1 MSPLFPYF
9 LLFKKALFCFVSRA
23 YSIPANLRTRRKGRK
38 LFFLSASLIF
48 PSSSSSSSYDPLLSV
63 LLPVLLPICVCK
75 SLMCLFLGKALGRK
89 KLFLKAPF
97 VFPPTLFRFRYQSS
111 LFFSL
116 LSPARGRREL
126 GCYRKSLLP
135 EEQKDG
141 ARGIGVLEREAGESL
156 LCLPLATSFKCQS

>member
-1 MSPLFPYF
+1 MSLLFPYF
-9 LLFKKALFCFVSRA
+9 LLFKKALFLLCIQGLFHTCELAHKKKGEETFFS
-23 YSIPANLRTRRKGRK
+23 LR
-38 LFFLSASLIF
+38 ASLIF

-63 LLPVLLPICVCK
+63 LIPVLLPMCVCK

-89 KLFLKAPF
+89 TFLKAPF

-116 LSPARGRREL
+116 LSPARGRREP

-135 EEQKDG
+135 EEQRG
-141 ARGIGVLEREAGESL
+141 GGRGIGVLEREAGESL
-156 LCLPLATSFKCQS
+156 LYVCL

>member
-38 LFFLSASLIF
+38 LFFSSASLIF
-48 PSSSSSSSYDPLLSV
+48 PSSSSSSYDPLLSV

-75 SLMCLFLGKALGRK
+75 SLMCLFLGKALGEK
-89 KLFLKAPF
+89 TFLKAPF

-111 LFFSL
+111 LFFL
-116 LSPARGRREL
+116 LSPARGRREP

-135 EEQKDG
+135 EEQKG
-141 ARGIGVLEREAGESL
+141 GGRGIGVLEREAGESL
-156 LCLPLATSFKCQS
+156 LYVCL